1 MSRQAETNGTIAK
14 EIRTLI
20 LKNLSFYIYKII
32 KFIRFLKEYFYSCKY
47 LQGKSF
53 SRKQSDKIGFIIIL
67 EDIGYNKKTLIVEQS
82 NILGN
87 INAN

>member
-1 MSRQAETNGTIAK
+1 
-14 EIRTLI
+14 
-20 LKNLSFYIYKII
+20 
-32 KFIRFLKEYFYSCKY
+32 

-53 SRKQSDKIGFIIIL
+53 SRKQSDKIGIIIIL
-67 EDIGYNKKTLIVEQS
+67 EDIGYNKKTLIVEQL